1 MLNQNTLFF
10 ENIRVE
16 HFTHPN
22 KVKIPPPSCP
32 LKTTLRCPSIL
43 WPVQVLPL
51 TSLKRRKSWENLRN
65 LRSIFGGFYPFF
77 WEAELAVLGPKVTD
91 HQDQFRSQPV
101 ARCRAANRYNECGAW
116 ETSRM
121 RSGICWS
128 RVSTGTTR
136 RPIKWNANKE
146 CRFFFSFHSFYFCA
160 INKCM
165 HCLLT
170 SSIQLL
176 SISFVLFDAVSP
188 SCGKFLGRKYSNELQ
203 SSTSWMNLWGEQR
216 HGWASCQDGDSFRW
230 RIKWNFKWIC
240 HAGWKK
246 NNFLKITNVYL
257 K

>member
-1 MLNQNTLFF
+1 VLNQNTLFF

-146 CRFFFSFHSFYFCA
+146 CRFFSRFTRFTLA
-160 INKCM
+160 
-165 HCLLT
+165 
-170 SSIQLL
+170 
-176 SISFVLFDAVSP
+176 P
-188 SCGKFLGRKYSNELQ
+188 
-203 SSTSWMNLWGEQR
+203 
-216 HGWASCQDGDSFRW
+216 
-230 RIKWNFKWIC
+230 
-240 HAGWKK
+240 
-246 NNFLKITNVYL
+246 
-257 K
+257 